1 MKVSK
6 EVIKD
11 LLPLY
16 ASGEASDDTC
26 QLVQQY
32 IEEDPELARLL
43 REMTA
48 GERLLSQ
55 KPPVPDL
62 ANAEVRS
69 FQKARLLVRYRN
81 GILGAAIAYTLLPF
95 TFVFSD
101 GHVRWIVISDMP
113 GAAVSSIVVALVLW
127 ATYFFLSLKGRK
139 IGL

>member
-1 MKVSK
+1 MKISK

-16 ASGEASDDTC
+16 ASGEASEDTC

-32 IEEDPELARLL
+32 VADDPEIAGLL

-48 GERLLSQ
+48 GEQLLSQ

-69 FQKARLLVRYRN
+69 FQKARLLVRYRS

-101 GHVRWIVISDMP
+101 GHIHWIVISDMP
-113 GAAVSSIVVALVLW
+113 GAAISSLVVALVLW
-127 ATYFFLSLKGRK
+127 AAYLFLSRKGRK

>member
-1 MKVSK
+1 MTISK

-16 ASGEASDDTC
+16 ASGEASEDTC
-26 QLVQQY
+26 QLVQQS
-32 IEEDPELARLL
+32 IEEDPELANLL

-48 GERLLSQ
+48 GDRLLSQ

-62 ANAEVRS
+62 ASAEVRS
-69 FQKARLLVRYRN
+69 FQKARLLVRYRS

-95 TFVFSD
+95 TFVFSE
-101 GHVRWIVISDMP
+101 GRIRWIVLSDMP
-113 GAAVSSIVVALVLW
+113 GAAASSIIIALVLW
-127 ATYFFLSLKGRK
+127 ATYFFLSRKGRK